1 MAELGLTSSLYLKSK
16 LGSPVLQELP
26 EPPVVRAHR
35 GAAAGL
41 HGQWALQPSLSLPTR
56 LFLPPP
62 PHHHHRHDK
71 ENDSSR
77 CVGPHER
84 HVPYMGHLIQFHVT
98 SMGQEVAMLLGQCRS
113 WRGGRHLA
121 VEFINIAICVFK
133 IQTFRASKLTS
144 VSLWLLAMY
153 LNTHFS

>member
-1 MAELGLTSSLYLKSK
+1 MADFKSLSEKQAWQPL
-16 LGSPVLQELP
+16 LQELP
-26 EPPVVRAHR
+26 EPPVVRR
-35 GAAAGL
+35 TGA
-41 HGQWALQPSLSLPTR
+41 QPLDCMVSEHSNRLSLPTR
-56 LFLPPP
+56 LFLLPP

-84 HVPYMGHLIQFHVT
+84 HVPYVGYLIQFHVT

-121 VEFINIAICVFK
+121 VEFINISICVFK
-133 IQTFRASKLTS
+133 IQTFRDSKLSS

-153 LNTHFS
+153 PNTRFS